1 MRSAWLEI
9 DLSALSHNLEEIRKI
24 VGPSVGIVA
33 ISKCNAYGHGAVAVA
48 RHALAKGCC
57 MAAVALIQEGIELR
71 DAGIDAPVLILGAA
85 DPEEAPLYV
94 EHGIHAAVGNLEFA
108 RALSAAAVKAG
119 RPGLCHIKIDS
130 GMGRHGVR
138 REDVEA
144 FGAALRELPGLTIN
158 GVFSHFACST
168 ADCDYTNGQREI
180 FVEAVPKLEK
190 ALGFRIPLHHLA
202 NSGGILRHPDSH
214 LDAVRPGA
222 LLFGIASHGSG
233 EYYPDARQVM
243 SLKARVVFTKQIRKG
258 ESVGY
263 FRTYVAPED
272 TTTAIIPLGY
282 GDGYPR
288 ALSNKAEV
296 LIHGQRC
303 PVVGRISM
311 DCLVVNTGRLGNV
324 QVGDEVVLMGRQG
337 QDMITA
343 GELAEHAETIVQE
356 ICSRMSSRLPRV
368 YLEST
373 DQGN

>member
-9 DLSALSHNLEEIRKI
+9 DLSALSHNLKEIRKI
-24 VGPSVGIVA
+24 VGPQTGIIA

-48 RHALAKGCC
+48 RHALANGCC
-57 MAAVALIQEGIELR
+57 MAAVALIQEGLELR
-71 DAGIDAPVLILGAA
+71 EAGIDAPVLVLGAA

-108 RALSAAAVKAG
+108 RALSAAAAKAG
-119 RPGLCHIKIDS
+119 RPGLCHLKIDS

-138 REDVEA
+138 REDVET
-144 FGAALRELPGLTIN
+144 FGAALRELPGLAIN

-190 ALGFRIPLHHLA
+190 VLGFRIPMHHLA

-222 LLFGIASHGSG
+222 LLFGIASRGSG
-233 EYYPDARQVM
+233 EYYPGARQVM
-243 SLKARVVFTKQIRKG
+243 SLKARVVFTKHIHKG

-263 FRTYVAPED
+263 FRTYVSPED
-272 TTTAIIPLGY
+272 TTTAIVPLGY

-311 DCLVVNTGRLGNV
+311 DCLVVSTGCLGDV

-337 QDMITA
+337 QDVITA
-343 GELAEHAETIVQE
+343 GELAEHADTIVQE
-356 ICSRMSSRLPRV
+356 ICSRMSTRLPRV